1 MVINKGDNVCSKRV
15 TEICDTTNIFALK
28 DSYAATKKPSTRLGG
43 APQTEKCDKRTLAA
57 PRARANRNARD
68 WALED
73 VMADGNRHFEHKY
86 FTIRERIEKG
96 EIIPY
101 WISGKENPSDLLTKA
116 TDKGAVDALLPY
128 IHGTKEIPI
137 PEGLQVWFGPIE
149 CPELRGNPKQS

>member
-1 MVINKGDNVCSKRV
+1 MGALLVCGAVPGS
-15 TEICDTTNIFALK
+15 
-28 DSYAATKKPSTRLGG
+28 AA
-43 APQTEKCDKRTLAA
+43 CCAA
-57 PRARANRNARD
+57 GTAA
-68 WALED
+68 WSGVLED

-128 IHGTKEIPI
+128 MNGTKEIPI

-149 CPELRGNPKQS
+149 SPELRGNPKQS